1 MIIPTKEG
9 RLIEKGSASM
19 GAEGEVGEGK
29 PLNGSYAYVPPTSQE
44 L

>member
-1 MIIPTKEG
+1 MRIPTKE
-9 RLIEKGSASM
+9 RRFIEKGSTSM
-19 GAEGEVGEGK
+19 GAEGEVREGK